1 MGIII
6 GFQISNWSENRSNA
20 NNYNHAIERHKAET
34 RINLDYLDNA
44 ETNFLPFFEA
54 VPETIDILLQ
64 CEDSPENLKKVNLG
78 ISRVRGSW
86 GLKIRTEA
94 LEELRTDP
102 ILLSYQTAEMKEKL
116 SSLASKLELL
126 HVEANFVE
134 LAPFDTPIEFNPIL
148 KLGQLQSVGA
158 NIDYNGVDF
167 SRKNR
172 SLYLSVPIS
181 EACENDQLIKSLY
194 IWEKWQRVI
203 PVIIRNMRIELEQ
216 SLKYLE

>member
-1 MGIII
+1 
-6 GFQISNWSENRSNA
+6 
-20 NNYNHAIERHKAET
+20 
-34 RINLDYLDNA
+34 
-44 ETNFLPFFEA
+44 
-54 VPETIDILLQ
+54 
-64 CEDSPENLKKVNLG
+64 
-78 ISRVRGSW
+78 
-86 GLKIRTEA
+86 
-94 LEELRTDP
+94 
-102 ILLSYQTAEMKEKL
+102 MKEKL

-216 SLKYLE
+216 SLKYLEWQSFFRGLLPGNIILDQLSILHHKINVFQLVDILKRVSFNGNQIC